1 MAFLETKSGTASDGD
16 RAVNRIF
23 PVTVKLT
30 REEHVAVTEF
40 AKSQGIARG
49 EWMRDVILR
58 ELRHGEFSDPSLAE
72 IIGVRLLLVNV
83 LRPLV
88 AAQSIQPEVFDI
100 LLDEIGNA
108 KCQLAEKLLADR
120 RK

>member
-1 MAFLETKSGTASDGD
+1 M
-16 RAVNRIF
+16 NRIF

-30 REEHVAVTEF
+30 RDEHVAVTEF

-58 ELRHGEFSDPSLAE
+58 ELCRGGFSDPLLAE

-83 LRPLV
+83 LRSLV
-88 AAQSIQPEVFDI
+88 AGQSIQPEVFDK
-100 LLDEIGNA
+100 LLDEIANA
-108 KCQLAEKLLADR
+108 KYQLAETLTSER